1 MRRKLLGLLVATM
14 ALAPAACTPVR
25 NPATGQVQ
33 YTSLTPEQEKQ
44 LGRQEHPKAL
54 AEFGGQYADPKLQ
67 AYVERVGNRVK
78 NASELKGE
86 PFTFTV
92 LDSDIVNAFALP
104 GGYVYITRGLLALAN
119 DEAEVAGVLGH
130 EVGHVTAR
138 HTAQRYDKAQQGQL
152 GAVAAQIGGMIL
164 GGYLGGAEGARMG
177 GQLGGQAG
185 SLGAQAYVQGYSRE
199 QEFEAD
205 QLGVRYL
212 GGAGYDPGA
221 MASFLRALNANDALQ
236 QREAGRGGEEES
248 ALAGWFRSHPRTPE
262 RIERAAQAVSAE
274 LPQAR
279 ATDRQPFLAA
289 IDGMIYGDDPAQGFV
304 RGRSF
309 QHPGLRIA
317 FEAPT
322 GFRLQNTPEAVIGT
336 DGQGRFMTFD
346 MAKSGAG
353 DLRAYLQREW
363 VPNQELQDLQSL
375 TVSGQPAAVGF
386 GRVSVSGRPAMAM
399 FSAVRGADGN
409 VYRLLYAKSAQFTRA
424 DVAAFEQSLRSF
436 RPLSAA
442 EAAKLQPTRV
452 QLVTVKPGDTI
463 DTFTRQM
470 EVEQDPRGLFVL
482 LNGLDRGRSL
492 EPGDQVKVLK
502 RG

>member
-1 MRRKLLGLLVATM
+1 
-14 ALAPAACTPVR
+14 
-25 NPATGQVQ
+25 
-33 YTSLTPEQEKQ
+33 
-44 LGRQEHPKAL
+44 
-54 AEFGGQYADPKLQ
+54 
-67 AYVERVGNRVK
+67 
-78 NASELKGE
+78 
-86 PFTFTV
+86 
-92 LDSDIVNAFALP
+92 
-104 GGYVYITRGLLALAN
+104 
-119 DEAEVAGVLGH
+119 
-130 EVGHVTAR
+130 
-138 HTAQRYDKAQQGQL
+138 
-152 GAVAAQIGGMIL
+152 
-164 GGYLGGAEGARMG
+164 
-177 GQLGGQAG
+177 
-185 SLGAQAYVQGYSRE
+185 
-199 QEFEAD
+199 
-205 QLGVRYL
+205 
-212 GGAGYDPGA
+212 

-289 IDGMIYGDDPAQGFV
+289 IDGMIYGEDPAQGFV

-375 TVSGQPAAVGF
+375 MVSGQPAAVGF

>member
-1 MRRKLLGLLVATM
+1 MATFLE
-14 ALAPAACTPVR
+14 A
-25 NPATGQVQ
+25 
-33 YTSLTPEQEKQ
+33 
-44 LGRQEHPKAL
+44 
-54 AEFGGQYADPKLQ
+54 LQ
-67 AYVERVGNRVK
+67 AN
-78 NASELKGE
+78 
-86 PFTFTV
+86 
-92 LDSDIVNAFALP
+92 DAFQRQLA
-104 GGYVYITRGLLALAN
+104 GRGD
-119 DEAEVAGVLGH
+119 DE
-130 EVGHVTAR
+130 
-138 HTAQRYDKAQQGQL
+138 
-152 GAVAAQIGGMIL
+152 
-164 GGYLGGAEGARMG
+164 
-177 GQLGGQAG
+177 
-185 SLGAQAYVQGYSRE
+185 
-199 QEFEAD
+199 
-205 QLGVRYL
+205 
-212 GGAGYDPGA
+212 
-221 MASFLRALNANDALQ
+221 ASFL
-236 QREAGRGGEEES
+236 G
-248 ALAGWFRSHPRTPE
+248 GWFRSHPRTPE
-262 RIERAAQAVSAE
+262 RVARAVEAVSGQMPE
-274 LPQAR
+274 AR
-279 ATDRQPFLAA
+279 QTDRGDLLAVL
-289 IDGMIYGDDPAQGFV
+289 DGVIYGENPAQGFV

-336 DGQGRFMTFD
+336 DGQGRFMIFD

-470 EVEQDPRGLFVL
+470 DVDQDPRGLFVL